1 MAKHIPLRQCL
12 GCREHR
18 PKRDL
23 VRVVRTPEGK
33 LCLDRSGKVS
43 GRGAYLCTRPECF
56 KKAKKTRALDRA
68 LGVSV
73 PEGLYDQL
81 AAELA
86 SLPPPPPDAE
96 EVSADG

>member
-1 MAKHIPLRQCL
+1 MPKHVPLRQCL
-12 GCREHR
+12 GCREHK

-33 LCLDRSGKVS
+33 LSLDRSGKVS

-56 KKAKKTRALDRA
+56 QRAKKIHALDRA
-68 LGVSV
+68 LGQSV

-86 SLPPPPPDAE
+86 SLPPPPE
-96 EVSADG
+96 EVLSDG

>member
-12 GCREHR
+12 GCREHM

-23 VRVVRTPEGK
+23 VRVVRTPEGE
-33 LCLDRSGKVS
+33 LRLDRSGKLS

-56 KKAKKTRALDRA
+56 KKAKKAKALDRA

-73 PEGLYDQL
+73 PEGLYDKL

-86 SLPPPPPDAE
+86 SLPPPPAE
-96 EVSADG
+96 EATGDG

>member
-1 MAKHIPLRQCL
+1 M
-12 GCREHR
+12 

-23 VRVVRTPEGK
+23 VRVVRTPEGE
-33 LCLDRSGKVS
+33 LRLDRSGKLS

-56 KKAKKTRALDRA
+56 KKAKKSRALDRA

-73 PEGLYDQL
+73 PEGLYDKL

-86 SLPPPPPDAE
+86 SLPPPPPE
-96 EVSADG
+96 EVKEDG